1 MRRYVHNF
9 LATLVCVCLLI
20 SYTPLPASADQGG
33 ESAPAPSVGD
43 MGWVDPAT
51 GTATTQLHLL
61 AVDGLTLSIT
71 PDFAASI
78 DEIRGNQKF
87 DLKVQAAGTEP
98 FAYAWSRAVLDEN
111 GQPGPA
117 QPIEGA
123 DAAEYPLSQHADTL
137 ETGKAYRYTVLVTDG
152 SGASKEA
159 SVTVTVSNGYMETTL
174 PDETALPRVHGLSI
188 HSLAELAAEELDARS
203 APYGFLQQAAEGMKL
218 DPSAWQLALAGAPEG
233 KAAFVGEL
241 QVTLPLSA
249 EAAAAGDAVKV
260 LGLGPDGSVVAYDAA
275 VDAGGASVTFVA
287 SALGAFAV
295 AYPAPAGSTFSITA
309 TAGEGGAITPDG
321 VTEFAAGSTAVYTVL
336 PDAGYV
342 VDSVEV
348 DGSPVELT
356 GNAYTFERVQ
366 ADHRIEAAFAKAE
379 VPDDP
384 QKTHTVVARVEGG
397 NGRVALGEGA
407 PDGHVEAS
415 VLEGASTTVTFVP
428 DDGFAVQS
436 VTVRTGEGDA
446 QPVNVFGNSF
456 LISAVTADVEVVV
469 TYKAGIA
476 PPTPLHEVTASSTG
490 SGTVSPQAQT
500 VPHAG
505 TARVTVLPDEG
516 NRVASLLVDGVESR
530 GKLGDDGVLTL
541 QNVVRDMKVQ
551 VAFEAIPSTFAI
563 TATAGQGGTITPSG
577 IVTVRVG
584 EDAVFRIAANEGFEL
599 DSLLVDGE
607 PAEAVDGVYTFEDV
621 RADHAIAA
629 AFKPAKVD
637 PPEPT
642 YATISAVAG
651 PNGRIDPS
659 GDVQVELGSSYT
671 FALLPNAGYEVDQV
685 LLDGEDARG
694 LMDGPNSLTLP
705 KVERDMTLSV
715 TFKLA
720 KVDPPEPVTHV
731 VEASATTGGSISP
744 RGSIDVVEGK
754 DARFTFAA
762 DEGYRLA
769 KLVIDSEDR
778 PAAASYTFEDVRAAH
793 TIRAV
798 FERIPV
804 DPPTPAYVTVHA
816 TAGAGGSISPAGDVR
831 VLHGSSQ
838 MFALLPS
845 DGYAVDQVTVDGR
858 PVAAAGSVLTLFDLT
873 QETTVRVTFKR
884 SDQPVPPVTT
894 HTITAKTGA
903 HGAISPAGATKVIE
917 GGSVLY
923 SLIPDA
929 GYHVDVLTVDG
940 VTYEGYDRLAYRF
953 EDVAED
959 HQISVTFAPDQKD
972 EPVQEYVT
980 VHASADTGGSISP
993 AGDVRLPKGA
1003 TQTFFFLAEQGKRV
1017 SELTVDGKTFAFS
1030 GSSYT
1035 LFNATADTSIAVRF
1049 ADDDADE
1056 PAPAPTTYTVSSSAG
1071 EHGSVWP
1078 SGDTTVIEGGSLLL
1092 TFVPEEGY
1100 EVDEVSVGGTV
1111 VQHGGVSYRVKD
1123 VVADTSV
1130 AVTFAKKAQ
1139 PEPDVPLVTV
1149 DVKVEVSTESGE
1161 GGMVSPSGAFAMAQ
1175 GGSQTFHV
1183 FPEEG
1188 YDLDAVTVNGD
1199 QVDVEPLYA
1208 PAMMMARSVPGA
1220 AGGYRFAVENVTDD
1234 TVISVRFK
1242 ALGEGDPVPT
1252 PVPVHEVTASAS
1264 SGGMISPSGTAWV
1277 PTGGSLAYTVK
1288 ADAGWH
1294 LASLSAGGQDV
1305 TDQVSGNVFTLA
1317 DVTGDTDVRAEF
1329 EADEPVPEPSRYV
1342 TVHATS
1348 SRGGAVT
1355 PGGDVRVNRGESQTF
1370 AFVPDDGFVLESV
1383 EVDGRPVIPIDG
1395 TYTLFDLEADAAVHA
1410 TFREKQP
1417 DDPDPVVPTVHEVRA
1432 AASTVGGTVQPA
1444 GLTKVAHGSS
1454 LLFTFFPEEGYELDR
1469 VVLNGDQDV
1478 TEEVKDL
1485 TYRLVNV
1492 TEDCTLEASFKST
1505 AVTPPEPSPTYKVTS
1520 ASSEG
1525 GSIQPEG
1532 TFEVA
1537 EGGSMTFAMQ
1547 ADDGYRFASLV
1558 VNDVD
1563 VTEKVRNGSYELED
1577 VRKDTSVYA
1586 RFARESVPPATLHVI
1601 EAGVSGGH
1609 GRVSPE
1615 GAVRVVSGS
1624 DQDFYF
1630 IPDEGYVVDA
1640 VMVDGRRLA
1649 WSPNGYRFEDVR
1661 ADHTLVVTFKTA
1673 GVPGGAGSN
1682 PVKSLMRAVAA
1693 KTGDGNGAA
1702 EAALI
1707 ALAAGALAVGIV
1719 ARRRMQDRAQVAHG
1733 EIGRG

>member
-9 LATLVCVCLLI
+9 LAALLCVCLLI

-33 ESAPAPSVGD
+33 ESGPAPSVGD

-71 PDFAASI
+71 ADFAASI
-78 DEIRGNQKF
+78 AEIRGNQKF
-87 DLKVQAAGTEP
+87 DLNVQATGTEP
-98 FAYAWSRAVLDEN
+98 FTYAWSRAVLDEN
-111 GQPGPA
+111 GQPEPA

-123 DAAEYPLSQHADTL
+123 DAAVYPLSQHVDTL

-159 SVTVTVSNGYMETTL
+159 SVTVTVSDGYLETTL
-174 PDETALPRVHGLSI
+174 PDAEALPRVHGLSI
-188 HSLAELAAEELDARS
+188 HSLAELAAEELDDRS
-203 APYGFLQQAAEGMKL
+203 AAYGFLQQAAEGMKL

-241 QVTLPLSA
+241 QVTLPLSS

-260 LGLGPDGSVVAYDAA
+260 LGLGPDGSVVTYDAA
-275 VDAGGASVTFVA
+275 VDAGGASVTFTA
-287 SALGAFAV
+287 STLGAFAV
-295 AYPAPAGSTFSITA
+295 AYPAPAGSTFSIAA

-342 VDSVEV
+342 IDGVEV

-356 GNAYTFERVQ
+356 GNAYTFENVQ
-366 ADHRIEAAFAKAE
+366 ASHRIEASFAKAE

-384 QKTHTVVARVEGG
+384 QKTHAVVARVEGG
-397 NGRVALGEGA
+397 NGRVALDDGA
-407 PDGHVEAS
+407 PDGRVEAS

-428 DDGFAVQS
+428 DDGFAIQS
-436 VTVRTGEGDA
+436 VTMRSGEGGA

-516 NRVASLLVDGVESR
+516 NRVASLLVDGVEAR

-551 VAFEAIPSTFAI
+551 VAFEAIPRTFAI
-563 TATAGQGGTITPSG
+563 AATASQGGTITPSG
-577 IVTVRVG
+577 TVTVREG
-584 EDAVFRIAANEGFEL
+584 EDAVFHIAANEGFEL

-607 PAEAVDGVYTFEDV
+607 PAEAANGVYAFENV
-621 RADHAIAA
+621 TADHTIAA

-642 YATISAVAG
+642 YATISATAG

-659 GDVQVELGSSYT
+659 GDVQVELGSPYT
-671 FALLPNAGYEVDQV
+671 FALLPNAGYEIDQV
-685 LLDGEDARG
+685 LLDGEDARS
-694 LMDGPNSLTLP
+694 LMDGESSLTLP
-705 KVERDMTLSV
+705 KVERDMTLRV
-715 TFKLA
+715 TFRLA
-720 KVDPPEPVTHV
+720 KVDPPEPVIHV
-731 VEASATTGGSISP
+731 VEASATAGGSISP

-762 DEGYRLA
+762 DEGYRMA
-769 KLVIDSEDR
+769 KLVIDGEDR

-798 FERIPV
+798 FERITV

-816 TAGAGGSISPAGDVR
+816 LAGAGGSISPAGDVR

-838 MFALLPS
+838 MFAILPS
-845 DGYAVDQVTVDGR
+845 DGYAVDQVTVDGQ
-858 PVAAAGSVLTLFDLT
+858 PETVAGSVLTLFDLT

-884 SDQPVPPVTT
+884 TDQPVPSVTT
-894 HTITAKTGA
+894 HTVTARAGA
-903 HGAISPAGATKVIE
+903 HGAISPAGATTVIE
-917 GGSVLY
+917 GGSILY

-940 VTYEGYDRLAYRF
+940 VAYEAYDRLAYRF

-972 EPVQEYVT
+972 DPVQEYVT
-980 VHASADTGGSISP
+980 VNASAGAGGSISP
-993 AGDVRLPKGA
+993 AGDVRVPKGA
-1003 TQTFFFLAEQGKRV
+1003 TQTFFFLADQGKRV
-1017 SELTVDGKTFAFS
+1017 SELTVDGKAFAFS

-1035 LFNATADTSIAVRF
+1035 LFNATADTSIAVKF
-1049 ADDDADE
+1049 ADDDADD
-1056 PAPAPTTYTVSSSAG
+1056 PTPAPTTHTISSSAG

-1078 SGDTTVIEGGSLLL
+1078 AGDTMVIEGGSLLL
-1092 TFVPEEGY
+1092 TFEPEEGY
-1100 EVDEVSVGGTV
+1100 EVDEVTVDGVV

-1123 VVADTSV
+1123 VVADASV

-1161 GGMVSPSGAFAMAQ
+1161 GGMVSPSGAFAMAH

-1199 QVDVEPLYA
+1199 QVDAEPLYA
-1208 PAMMMARSVPGA
+1208 PALMMARSVPGA
-1220 AGGYRFAVENVTDD
+1220 AGGYRFSVENVTDD

-1252 PVPVHEVTASAS
+1252 PLPVHEVTASAS

-1277 PTGGSLAYTVK
+1277 PTGSSLTYTVK

-1294 LASLSAGGQDV
+1294 LSSLSAGGRDV
-1305 TDQVSGNVFTLA
+1305 TDQVSGGVFTLA
-1317 DVTGDTDVRAEF
+1317 DVAGNTDVRAQF
-1329 EADEPVPEPSRYV
+1329 EADEPVPEPARYV

-1355 PGGDVRVNRGESQTF
+1355 PGGDVRVNRGESQAF
-1370 AFVPDDGFVLESV
+1370 AFVPDDGFVLEGV

-1395 TYTLFDLEADAAVHA
+1395 TYTLFDLEADATIHA

-1417 DDPDPVVPTVHEVRA
+1417 DDPDPVDPIVHGVTA
-1432 AASTVGGTVQPA
+1432 VASTVGGTVQPS

-1478 TEEVKDL
+1478 TGDVQDL
-1485 TYRLVNV
+1485 AYRLTNV
-1492 TEDCTLEASFKST
+1492 TQDCTLDVSFKST
-1505 AVTPPEPSPTYKVTS
+1505 AVTPPEPSPTYKVT
-1520 ASSEG
+1520 AGSSEG

-1532 TFEVA
+1532 MFEVE
-1537 EGGSMTFAMQ
+1537 EGESVLFTMKAGP
-1547 ADDGYRFASLV
+1547 GYRLASLV
-1558 VNDVD
+1558 VNGVD
-1563 VTEKVRNGSYELED
+1563 VTERVRNGSYELED

-1586 RFARESVPPATLHVI
+1586 RFARESVPPLATHVI

-1630 IPDEGYVVDA
+1630 IPDEGYTVDA
-1640 VMVDGRRLA
+1640 VVIDGQRLA
-1649 WSPNGYRFEDVR
+1649 WSPSSYRFEGVR
-1661 ADHTLVVTFKTA
+1661 AEHTLVVTFKSA

-1682 PVKSLMRAVAA
+1682 PVKSLMREVAA
-1693 KTGDGNGAA
+1693 KTGDGNGAT

-1719 ARRRMQDRAQVAHG
+1719 ARRRMQDRARSAQE